1 MFTKSRAISAIAIAA
16 TLASAVPSPAHARD
30 GVNAILGGL
39 LGVVTLGAIASAN
52 TQPQPPVA
60 YQVYEAPP
68 PPVVYYA
75 PSYPYAAPP
84 VVTYVEPYR
93 PYYGHNRRYWN

>member
-1 MFTKSRAISAIAIAA
+1 MFTKFRAISAIAIAA

-52 TQPQPPVA
+52 SATFPTIVSHSQ
-60 YQVYEAPP
+60 EIM
-68 PPVVYYA
+68 
-75 PSYPYAAPP
+75 
-84 VVTYVEPYR
+84 
-93 PYYGHNRRYWN
+93 G